1 MSEPH
6 PGDSISVGDHYY
18 ILASAF
24 TADLPKLVLKHD
36 EAFFVSDRRGDFP
49 AVPDSEFGFYV
60 GGTRFLDRFDLRIH
74 GQRPLVLNAAV
85 SDDNLQVAIDLTN
98 ADVHDGETVL
108 LAGRT
113 LHLARRLT
121 LYGQELGEA
130 LWIENFAAEA
140 VRLDLDWSF
149 GADFADVFEVRGL
162 KRERRGTLL
171 PPLVE
176 EATVRLSY
184 QGLDG
189 VERTSILAFDPHRSG
204 GGKARDLRHRGCP
217 GVRRRR
223 GRALEPARDRA
234 PAPGGECAA
243 P

>member
-6 PGDSISVGDHYY
+6 AGDSISVGDHYY
-18 ILASAF
+18 ILASTF

-60 GGTRFLDRFDLRIH
+60 GGTRFLDRFDLLIH

-98 ADVHDGETVL
+98 ADVHDGDTVIM
-108 LAGRT
+108 AGRT

-121 LYGQELGEA
+121 LYGRELCET

-140 VRLDLDWSF
+140 VRLDLDWRF

-162 KRERRGTLL
+162 KRERRGRLL

-176 EATVRLSY
+176 GGTVRLSY

-189 VERTSILAFDPHRSG
+189 VERASVLAFDPPPKELSAGTAMYRSI
-204 GGKARDLRHRGCP
+204 
-217 GVRRRR
+217 V
-223 GRALEPARDRA
+223 
-234 PAPGGECAA
+234 
-243 P
+243 